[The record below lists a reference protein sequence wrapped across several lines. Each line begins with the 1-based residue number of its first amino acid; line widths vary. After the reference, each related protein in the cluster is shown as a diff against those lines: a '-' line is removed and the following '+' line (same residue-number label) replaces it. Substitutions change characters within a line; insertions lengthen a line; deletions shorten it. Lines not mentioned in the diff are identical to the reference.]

1 MTIHVKKKKRY
12 FFTYVWYRQSAADT
26 SLAFR
31 NFFGLWLLKTL
42 KNPYCLQT
50 VTCSSDGISRSWE
63 RKSITKRFATGRFW
77 PCTWENS
84 SVGKDQFNNWEFWK
98 LGPLFF
104 FFCSDSMH
112 VFILSAPS
120 HFTIFIRSVDPFIF
134 IHWLSGLL
142 LSVKGYCVY
151 VINKVKHGCL

>member
-1 MTIHVKKKKRY
+1 MTIHVKKKTI
-12 FFTYVWYRQSAADT
+12 FFYVRLISPINCWHVSRLSEFFRTMAA
-26 SLAFR
+26 
-31 NFFGLWLLKTL
+31 KTL

-50 VTCSSDGISRSWE
+50 VTCFSDGISRSWE

-77 PCTWENS
+77 PYTWENS

-104 FFCSDSMH
+104 FCSDSMH

-120 HFTIFIRSVDPFIF
+120 HFTIFIRNVNFFIF
-134 IHWLSGLL
+134 IHWLISGLL
-142 LSVKGYCVY
+142 LSVKGDCVY